1 MENLHLKNLTT
12 NKLIDYY
19 INQIEKINTKNNN
32 FKSAHI
38 VSKVL
43 YDNADDIINDFE
55 ILTKLLTKLYN
66 TFIIGLKRID
76 IVNPQI
82 KTYRNHSIGYIED
95 IIHYNIK
102 ELKIHN
108 YIDNY
113 FYNEYKS
120 LTNIFKHEINHLNLL
135 KNIDINSKWI
145 DIDYEYQYPYGEDLS
160 IVALER
166 RNHLTTLTHD
176 LTITINKEN
185 IIKEI
190 ITNHH

>member
-1 MENLHLKNLTT
+1 MENLYLKNLQT
-12 NKLIDYY
+12 NKIIDYY
-19 INQIEKINTKNNN
+19 ISEIEKINKRNNN
-32 FKSAHI
+32 FTSAQI
-38 VSKVL
+38 VSKL
-43 YDNADDIINDFE
+43 IYNKADDMINDFE
-55 ILTKLLTKLYN
+55 TLIKLFTKLYN
-66 TFIIGLKRID
+66 TLIIELKRID

-82 KTYRNHSIGYIED
+82 KTYRNYSIDYIED

-113 FYNEYKS
+113 FYNEYEN
-120 LTNIFKHEINHLNLL
+120 LTNIFKHEINHLKLL

-145 DIDYEYQYPYGEDLS
+145 NIDYEYHYPYGEDLS
-160 IVALER
+160 IVAVELT
-166 RNHLTTLTHD
+166 NHLTTLTHD

-190 ITNHH
+190 ITNHR

>member
-66 TFIIGLKRID
+66 TFIIELKRID
-76 IVNPQI
+76 IINPQI

-160 IVALER
+160 IVALELT
-166 RNHLTTLTHD
+166 NHLTTLTHD

-190 ITNHH
+190 ITNHR

>member
-32 FKSAHI
+32 FKSTHI

-55 ILTKLLTKLYN
+55 TLIKLFTKLYN
-66 TFIIGLKRID
+66 TLIIELKRID

-82 KTYRNHSIGYIED
+82 KTYRNYSIDYIED

-113 FYNEYKS
+113 FYNEYEN
-120 LTNIFKHEINHLNLL
+120 LTNIFKHEINHLKLL

-145 DIDYEYQYPYGEDLS
+145 NIDYEYHYPYGEDLS
-160 IVALER
+160 IVALELT
-166 RNHLTTLTHD
+166 NHLTTLTHD

-190 ITNHH
+190 DTNHR

>member
-1 MENLHLKNLTT
+1 MENLHLKNIQK

-19 INQIEKINTKNNN
+19 INEIEKINKRNNN
-32 FKSAHI
+32 FKSANI
-38 VSKVL
+38 VSKLL
-43 YDNADDIINDFE
+43 YNNADDMINDFE
-55 ILTKLLTKLYN
+55 TLTKLFTKLCN
-66 TFIIGLKRID
+66 TFIIELKRID

-82 KTYRNHSIGYIED
+82 KTYRNYSIDYIED

-113 FYNEYKS
+113 FYNEYEN
-120 LTNIFKHEINHLNLL
+120 LTNIFKHEINHLKLL

-145 DIDYEYQYPYGEDLS
+145 NIDYEYHYPYGEDLS
-160 IVALER
+160 IVALELT
-166 RNHLTTLTHD
+166 NHLTTLTHD

-190 ITNHH
+190 ITNHR